1 MNIIDLFPGILRNH
15 IEIDR
20 DGIRMLPL
28 RAIKSKKQRK
38 RPTAKGGYISQKYC
52 NTLYDCV
59 PPNSPT

>member
-28 RAIKSKKQRK
+28 RAINAKKHRK
-38 RPTAKGGYISQKYC
+38 RPTGKGGYIRQKYC
-52 NTLYDCV
+52 NTLNEGC
-59 PPNSPT
+59 PPNSPS